1 MECGNIQAC
10 CGLLFI
16 RLNISAFHSGFQS
29 EKSLIPDKI
38 SFSTDD
44 ENVWMGVTVT
54 RNSEKKRLDDLKRN
68 IKAKHYHV
76 TFEPIFDEIGDIDFE
91 GIDWIVIGTETGHRK
106 GKVDSRPE
114 WVLHIADQAQTQ
126 GVPVFM
132 KEDLLPIMGEE
143 RMIQELPEQFTKR
156 LQ

>member
-1 MECGNIQAC
+1 MDGRDRHAQFRKKAARR
-10 CGLLFI
+10 F
-16 RLNISAFHSGFQS
+16 
-29 EKSLIPDKI
+29 EK
-38 SFSTDD
+38 
-44 ENVWMGVTVT
+44 
-54 RNSEKKRLDDLKRN
+54 N
-68 IKAKHYHV
+68 IKAG
-76 TFEPIFDEIGDIDFE
+76 TTMSPFEPIFDEIGDIDFE